1 MARRPTVAINS
12 DTGKADDRTDDR
24 EAEELAPHRNRHQ
37 LQAQCREHPD
47 GEYDDDVIYPGK
59 RLGEAAT
66 EAYDLC

>member
-1 MARRPTVAINS
+1 MTAPMTV
-12 DTGKADDRTDDR
+12 KPRK
-24 EAEELAPHRNRHQ
+24 LAPHRNRHQ